1 MGNNEL
7 CHVSMLHKYIV
18 KGAVDGHTNV
28 ANRQSTLHIQPK
40 NAFTKENAA
49 WMLIAKRFE
58 LIFVIAESLLKS
70 LLNEVKYTES
80 FT

>member
-28 ANRQSTLHIQPK
+28 ADRQSTLHIQPK

-49 WMLIAKRFE
+49 
-58 LIFVIAESLLKS
+58 
-70 LLNEVKYTES
+70 
-80 FT
+80 